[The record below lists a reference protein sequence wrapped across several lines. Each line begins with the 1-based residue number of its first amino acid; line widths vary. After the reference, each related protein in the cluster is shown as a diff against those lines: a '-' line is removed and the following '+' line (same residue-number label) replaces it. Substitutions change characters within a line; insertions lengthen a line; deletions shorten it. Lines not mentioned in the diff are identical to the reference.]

1 LGWLRRC
8 GALETPHPALDVRV
22 FDAPRGLD
30 LATGDPC
37 VQVISPNRS
46 VACSAVGNKLTIANC
61 VAHDA
66 NGGSSKPRRF
76 MDGHQGVVAGVMLL
90 SCLPRKAG

>member
-30 LATGDPC
+30 LATGDPRA
-37 VQVISPNRS
+37 QVIPPDRS

-66 NGGSSKPRRF
+66 NGGSSEPRGF
-76 MDGHQGVVAGVMLL
+76 MDRYQGVVADVVLL
-90 SCLPRKAG
+90 SCLSRKAG